1 MYASCQRR
9 DYYQYV
15 RPVVFHSA
23 SKEHTAQEQKGAD
36 DVEWEVL
43 TKGLSHRGG
52 GAGSRQGQSA
62 GLRKNGPCVRQ
73 GVDGVVKVSV
83 HCSLEMFLNIKTA
96 AQLAQK
102 AAVPLGIF

>member
-1 MYASCQRR
+1 MLN
-9 DYYQYV
+9 
-15 RPVVFHSA
+15 
-23 SKEHTAQEQKGAD
+23 D
-36 DVEWEVL
+36 DEWEVL

-73 GVDGVVKVSV
+73 GADGVVKVSV

-96 AQLAQK
+96 AQLGQK
-102 AAVPLGIF
+102 AAVPLGFFYADRRFYPVCSETYVLHPVFPVLTP

>member
-1 MYASCQRR
+1 MPHASGATIINTSDQSCSIQHQRNTPLKNKK
-9 DYYQYV
+9 V
-15 RPVVFHSA
+15 LN
-23 SKEHTAQEQKGAD
+23 D
-36 DVEWEVL
+36 DEWEVL

-73 GVDGVVKVSV
+73 GADGVVKVSV

>member
-1 MYASCQRR
+1 MLN
-9 DYYQYV
+9 
-15 RPVVFHSA
+15 
-23 SKEHTAQEQKGAD
+23 D
-36 DVEWEVL
+36 DEWEVL

-73 GVDGVVKVSV
+73 GADGVVKVSV